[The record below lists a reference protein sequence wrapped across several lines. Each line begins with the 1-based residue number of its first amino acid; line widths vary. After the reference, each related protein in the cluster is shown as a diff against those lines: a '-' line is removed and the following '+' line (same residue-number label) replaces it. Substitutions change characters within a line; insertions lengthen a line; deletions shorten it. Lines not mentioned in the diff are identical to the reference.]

1 MQKNT
6 NSWCSQKKKGAS
18 SISFSS
24 ICCRH
29 FHWNCSLL
37 QIPRCCNW
45 CQSFLKATDWLSVKE
60 TEAEVRVHFQKQIMF
75 LTTSKKNFFT
85 PPELQWHNLHEYLCS
100 LSLSVGFCH
109 GALIFITGCRP
120 LTHYCTVYAL
130 VDWASGQDVSLVS
143 LYL

>member
-1 MQKNT
+1 MQKTT
-6 NSWCSQKKKGAS
+6 NSCCSQKKERAS

-24 ICCRH
+24 ICSRH
-29 FHWNCSLL
+29 FYWNCSLL

-60 TEAEVRVHFQKQIMF
+60 TEAEGRVRFQKQIMF
-75 LTTSKKNFFT
+75 LTTSKSCFFFT
-85 PPELQWHNLHEYLCS
+85 PPGLQWHNLHGYLCS

-120 LTHYCTVYAL
+120 LTHYCTVYVL
-130 VDWASGQDVSLVS
+130 VNWGQDVSLVS